1 MAISNRAILY
11 ARVSSAKDQKPEVQI
26 DELRKYC
33 NARGWNIVE
42 EIIDHG
48 FSGSTDR
55 RPGYKRLLELT
66 RSRKIDIVV
75 VVKLDRLFRSMKHV
89 VLALNE
95 FTELGVE
102 FISVRDQIDMT
113 SSSGK
118 LLLHLLAAFGEFERS
133 LIIERTLMGLEH
145 ARSKGKILGRPREHD
160 FRLIQQLHSEGKS
173 LRSIQREIGCSIG
186 VVYRAIE
193 AVPKT
198 PKNNDQL
205 VPLETRGCDGE

>member
-1 MAISNRAILY
+1 MAKEKRVILY
-11 ARVSSAKDQKPEVQI
+11 ARVSTTKDQKPEIQI
-26 DELRKYC
+26 DELRKYST
-33 NARGWNIVE
+33 ARGWSIVE

-48 FSGSTDR
+48 FSGSTDK

-66 RSRKIDIVV
+66 RSRKIDVIA

-89 VLALNE
+89 VIALNE

-102 FISVRDQIDMT
+102 FVSVRDQIDMS

-133 LIIERTLMGLEH
+133 LIIERTMMGLEH
-145 ARSKGKILGRPREHD
+145 AKSKGKVLGRPRAHD
-160 FRLIQQLHSEGKS
+160 FKLIQDLYSQGMA
-173 LRSIQREIGCSIG
+173 LRKIQREIGCSIG

-198 PKNNDQL
+198 PQNTDQL
-205 VPLETRGCDGE
+205 GPLETRGCDGK